1 LQSYLITPVKRTP
14 LPSSPPVRQTRDV
27 EPKVEEVDTT
37 KVTPNNYSK
46 LKGIIYPGMD
56 LFDAATPDEARRRN
70 QKKDVSIVKN
80 LENRSKLVQPTETVY
95 GGDWDMK
102 KQRHIDELEDNSS
115 LIEGE
120 TPITNPKAKP
130 RSRKRAPRLVKTKV
144 KVRTRSPRRAIPGQ
158 HVIPA
163 IVRIPSS
170 TALNLN
176 MHTSYSPTAEENAE
190 FQYAV
195 RNMPHRKR
203 PGNFAIYTEGG
214 PTAFTPGLSAYP
226 GQHMAMNSAY
236 TSQRLFP
243 PPNPGWIQPQ
253 NQAQNPLCMST
264 NAGHRPMQPNY
275 FDYLD
280 IGKEN
285 IPPME
290 NMAGNPLSWR
300 SAVPEGSAGSSTSES
315 SLGSQHGYSGYFT
328 NPSDLADPFGYQRN
342 PLADAVEHFT
352 STQAA
357 STATDGSGEGDIT
370 SDDNTQDDSV
380 GDAVSE

>member
-14 LPSSPPVRQTRDV
+14 LPSSPPVHQVRDI

-46 LKGIIYPGMD
+46 LKGIIYPGMN

-70 QKKDVSIVKN
+70 QKKDVSIVKS

-120 TPITNPKAKP
+120 TPITKPKAKP

-144 KVRTRSPRRAIPGQ
+144 KVRARSPRRVKPGQ
-158 HVIPA
+158 HVFPG

-190 FQYAV
+190 FQLAV
-195 RNMPHRKR
+195 RNMPLRKHTGHFTIFTDA
-203 PGNFAIYTEGG
+203 PSAY
-214 PTAFTPGLSAYP
+214 TPGLAAYP
-226 GQHMAMNSAY
+226 GQQMAMNSAY

-243 PPNPGWIQPQ
+243 PPNPDWLQPQ
-253 NQAQNPLCMST
+253 NQGQNPLCMST
-264 NAGHRPMQPNY
+264 SASHRPMQSTY

-300 SAVPEGSAGSSTSES
+300 SAVPEGSVGSSTSES
-315 SLGSQHGYSGYFT
+315 SLGSQHGYSGYFANT
-328 NPSDLADPFGYQRN
+328 SNLADPFGYQRN
-342 PLADAVEHFT
+342 PLADAVEHFA

-370 SDDNTQDDSV
+370 SDDNTQDDGV
-380 GDAVSE
+380 GDAASE